1 MRTGEQFKKDIISD
15 MRIELAE
22 EFDKNFTRK
31 AFFTN
36 KWKKRRNPN
45 ALGSLLVVTGSLRRS
60 IQAKETPDG
69 VRFTSNQP
77 YATLHNEGGKGSVT
91 VRQHTRKSKK
101 GKTYTVRQHARAVK
115 VPQRQFVGDGEHTQR
130 IIENVINDNLEQYN
144 QELIK
149 ALKK

>member
-1 MRTGEQFKKDIISD
+1 MKTPEQLKKDIISD
-15 MRIELAE
+15 MRVELAE

-69 VRFTSNQP
+69 VLFTSNQP

-101 GKTYTVRQHARAVK
+101 GKSYTVRQHNRAVN
-115 VPQRQFVGDGEHTQR
+115 VPQRQFVGDGQDTQR
-130 IIENVINDNLEQYN
+130 IIKNVIDDNLEQYN
-144 QELIK
+144 QEIIK

>member
-1 MRTGEQFKKDIISD
+1 MRTGEQLKKDIISD
-15 MRIELAE
+15 MRVELAE

-69 VRFTSNQP
+69 VLFTSNQP

-101 GKTYTVRQHARAVK
+101 GKSYTVRQHNRAVN
-115 VPQRQFVGDGEHTQR
+115 VPQRQFVGDGQDTQR
-130 IIENVINDNLEQYN
+130 IIKNVIDDNLEQYN
-144 QELIK
+144 QEIIK
-149 ALKK
+149 SLKK

>member
-1 MRTGEQFKKDIISD
+1 MRTAEQLKTDIISD
-15 MRIELAE
+15 MRVELAE
-22 EFDKNFTRK
+22 QFDKNFTRN

-36 KWKKRRNPN
+36 KWKKRRNPK
-45 ALGSLLVVTGSLRRS
+45 ATGSLLVVTGSLRRS

-91 VRQHTRKSKK
+91 VRQHKRKSKK
-101 GKTYTVRQHARAVK
+101 GKSYTVRQHNRAVN
-115 VPQRQFVGDGEHTQR
+115 VPQRQFVGDGQDTQR
-130 IIENVINDNLEQYN
+130 IIKNVIDDNLEQYN
-144 QELIK
+144 QEIIK